1 MNVLGRWSPQQQF
14 NFLGAL
20 LLFSLFFSF
29 LSFPMIVG
37 FVASGLI
44 ILSMLHSGRS
54 SRFPVE
60 GVPFLCLV
68 FLCVLS
74 TLWSPVPDKTLK
86 ASLEFVISAVFA
98 IYLCR
103 AVSMNTVLVTLWAC
117 ATVLG
122 LICLPYLPAVI
133 SSGGAMIA
141 VFGSKNANAFSAEF
155 WCFIS
160 AYIALERRHGLALRG
175 AAAVCA
181 ALAVAYVFYSRAAGS
196 MVAVG
201 LFSFFMAVGYAY
213 LKIPARFR
221 LLAIVAML
229 PIVIG
234 FLVAAPDLYNY
245 WQDFQVNVLQK
256 DSTLTGRTT
265 IWATADSVS
274 RDHPWL
280 GIGYAAFWTQGN
292 LYAEGL
298 WRTFQ
303 ITSRAGFNFHNVFVE
318 YKVGLGIVGMV
329 LMILLYIYVG
339 VFIVYELV
347 TRPSMVNLYLFSY
360 TTSIYL
366 HSFSEDALGSQF
378 NVATFFW
385 MAAPGLL
392 LEMRKGRRGP
402 IDMEPIAQSAR

>member
-1 MNVLGRWSPQQQF
+1 MSTLAGWTPQQKF

-20 LLFSLFFSF
+20 MLCSLFFSSFAF
-29 LSFPMIVG
+29 LIIVLFVVSG
-37 FVASGLI
+37 FV
-44 ILSMLHSGRS
+44 ILGMLYSGRS
-54 SRFPVE
+54 TKFPVE
-60 GVPFLCLV
+60 GLPFLCLV

-74 TLWSPVPDKTLK
+74 TLWSPVPSKTLK

-103 AVSMNTVLVTLWAC
+103 AVSISTVLVTLWAC

-122 LICLPYLPAVI
+122 LICLPYLPEAI

-155 WCFIS
+155 WFFIS
-160 AYIALERRHGLALRG
+160 AYIALESRQGLALRG
-175 AAAVCA
+175 AAAISAV
-181 ALAVAYVFYSRAAGS
+181 LAVAYVFFSRAAGS

-201 LFSFFMAVGYAY
+201 LFSFIMSVGYVF

-221 LLAIVAML
+221 LMAMVAVV

-234 FLVAAPDLYNY
+234 LAIATPDLYAY

-280 GIGYAAFWTQGN
+280 GMGYAAFWTHGN

-298 WRTFQ
+298 WRAFQ
-303 ITSRAGFNFHNVFVE
+303 INSRAGFNFHNVFVE
-318 YKVGLGIVGMV
+318 YKVALGMVGMC
-329 LMILLYIYVG
+329 LMIFLYVYVG
-339 VFIVYELV
+339 AFIVYDV
-347 TRPSMVNLYLFSY
+347 ITRPSVVNFYLLAY

-366 HSFSEDALGSQF
+366 HSFSEDAIGSQF
-378 NVATFFW
+378 NIATFLW
-385 MAAPGLL
+385 MASPGLV
-392 LEMRKGRRGP
+392 LEMRKGRRDP
-402 IDMEPIAQSAR
+402 IGMQPLPQRS